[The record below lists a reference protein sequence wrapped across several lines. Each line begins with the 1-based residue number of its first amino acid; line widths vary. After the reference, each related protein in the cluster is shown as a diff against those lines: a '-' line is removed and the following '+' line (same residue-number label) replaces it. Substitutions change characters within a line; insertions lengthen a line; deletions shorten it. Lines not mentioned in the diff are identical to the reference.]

1 MLEGPRPVPPIMS
14 EIQGVQPEDAL
25 PAEENLQRRLTQ
37 RQLTML
43 ALGGAIGVGLFLGS
57 SVTIRLAGPGVILS
71 YLLGAVV
78 AMIVAYAIAEM
89 AVVHPVAGAFG
100 IYAET
105 YLNAWSGFV
114 VRATYGLVQIIA
126 IGAEVT
132 AVAIYCSF
140 WFPQVPQ
147 WVWVAVASVTLVTI
161 NALQVGSFGEF
172 EYWFAIV
179 KVSAIVVFIA
189 IGGVLI
195 AGVGPRP
202 AIGFSNLVA
211 HGGFFPF
218 GLKGVWLALSLVLTS
233 YMGVEVIAVTAG
245 EASNPEKSIPRA
257 MRSIVYRLIC
267 FYVLAMIAMLAMTPW
282 DRVERGG
289 GISGSP
295 FVAAFSGVG
304 IPYAASIMNLVVITA
319 ALSSCNADL
328 YLTTRMLF
336 SLSRSGYAPSF
347 ISRLSR
353 NGVPHRALG
362 LSTAGMF
369 MATLLAVYAP
379 SRAFLMLYGVAV
391 AGMFFVWTVIL
402 LSHIGFRKSLNA
414 EVMRGIPLKLACSPY
429 SNWLG
434 ITALVGISFSTF
446 FVDGLQYAVPAFLP
460 FLLAMSLLYWT
471 IRRHWRLS
479 RDRKRQSARESDN
492 RRRP

>member
-1 MLEGPRPVPPIMS
+1 MLKDSQHASPTPAATH
-14 EIQGVQPEDAL
+14 DAPL
-25 PAEENLQRRLTQ
+25 QDASPSAENLQRRLTQ

-57 SVTIRLAGPGVILS
+57 SITIRLAGPGVILS
-71 YLLGAVV
+71 YLLGAVI

-105 YLNAWSGFV
+105 YLNAWSGFA

-132 AVAIYCSF
+132 AVGIYCGF
-140 WFPQVPQ
+140 WFPQTPQ
-147 WVWVAVASVTLVTI
+147 WVWVATASVILVAI

-172 EYWFAIV
+172 EYWFAVV
-179 KVSAIVVFIA
+179 KVSAIVLFIA
-189 IGGVLI
+189 IGGMLI
-195 AGVGPRP
+195 AGFGHKP
-202 AIGFSNLVA
+202 ALGLSNLVV

-245 EASNPEKSIPRA
+245 EANDPYKSIPRA
-257 MRSIVYRLIC
+257 MRTIVYRLIC

-282 DRVERGG
+282 NRIGSEG
-289 GISGSP
+289 GITGSP
-295 FVAAFSGVG
+295 FVAAFSEVG

-336 SLSRSGYAPSF
+336 SLSRSGYAPGWL
-347 ISRLSR
+347 SRLSS

-362 LSTAGMF
+362 LSTAGMVV
-369 MATLLAVYAP
+369 AILLAIYAP

-391 AGMFFVWTVIL
+391 AGMFFVWSVIL
-402 LSHIGFRKSLNA
+402 LCHIRFRKSLGPEA
-414 EVMRGIPLKLACSPY
+414 RSRLPLKLAFSPY

-434 ITALVGISFSTF
+434 IAALAGVTASTF

-460 FLLAMSLLYWT
+460 LLFAMSLVYW
-471 IRRHWRLS
+471 R
-479 RDRKRQSARESDN
+479 SARRAPKG
-492 RRRP
+492 RRG